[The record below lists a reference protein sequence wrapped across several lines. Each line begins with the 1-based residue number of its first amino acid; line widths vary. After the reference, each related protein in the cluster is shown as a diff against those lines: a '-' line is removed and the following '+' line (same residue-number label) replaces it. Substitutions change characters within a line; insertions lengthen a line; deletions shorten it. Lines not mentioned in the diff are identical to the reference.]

1 MSCLQ
6 LFSLL
11 RIYFQNHLGSLNE
24 YKTKFPD
31 KVEVLENGETKLIRG
46 PKFTQKSGPFGTH
59 KDDFA
64 YPIWKHGRL
73 DLRVTPKY
81 FNWKF
86 YPVLLQR
93 LTQEIEVFQQ
103 YFGNED
109 ERNAALEKGI
119 DYMAQ
124 DQVLTFVLR
133 MTSIVSYQLIF
144 SFSILRT

>member
-1 MSCLQ
+1 M
-6 LFSLL
+6 
-11 RIYFQNHLGSLNE
+11 
-24 YKTKFPD
+24 
-31 KVEVLENGETKLIRG
+31 
-46 PKFTQKSGPFGTH
+46 
-59 KDDFA
+59 
-64 YPIWKHGRL
+64 
-73 DLRVTPKY
+73 
-81 FNWKF
+81 
-86 YPVLLQR
+86 LLQR

-109 ERNAALEKGI
+109 ERNAALGKGI